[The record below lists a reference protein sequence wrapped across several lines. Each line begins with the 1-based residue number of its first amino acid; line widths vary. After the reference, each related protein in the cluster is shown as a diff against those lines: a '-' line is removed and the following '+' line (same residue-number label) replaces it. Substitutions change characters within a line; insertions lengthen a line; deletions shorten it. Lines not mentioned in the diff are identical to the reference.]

1 MSGKISVKMSGSVI
15 NYTVIKGKY
24 LKEFCI
30 KPKEEE
36 IMGTLLTVLTESK
49 WKQSRLATSGNENE
63 S

>member
-1 MSGKISVKMSGSVI
+1 MSGSVI

-36 IMGTLLTVLTESK
+36 IMGTFLTVLTESK

>member
-1 MSGKISVKMSGSVI
+1 MSGEISVKMSGSVI

-36 IMGTLLTVLTESK
+36 IMGTLLTVLTESN
-49 WKQSRLATSGNENE
+49 WKQSRLATSGNGNE

>member
-30 KPKEEE
+30 KPKEKE

>member
-1 MSGKISVKMSGSVI
+1 MSGTISVKMSGSVI

-36 IMGTLLTVLTESK
+36 IMGTLLTVLTES
-49 WKQSRLATSGNENE
+49 N
-63 S
+63 